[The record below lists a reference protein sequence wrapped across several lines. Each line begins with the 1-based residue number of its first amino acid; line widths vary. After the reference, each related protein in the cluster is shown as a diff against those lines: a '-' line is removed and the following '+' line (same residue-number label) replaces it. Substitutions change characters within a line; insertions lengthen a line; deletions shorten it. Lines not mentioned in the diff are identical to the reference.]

1 MNQIPITATGRT
13 AIALV
18 TALMLVACAP
28 SQPRVKPVINAAD
41 VDVVSPGVRALV
53 RTTGQVDLN
62 KDPRIVCEE
71 RVPTGSHLTKVTC
84 MTREERAILKDES
97 QKEWLEIQEAQE
109 DLEDVYPFNQ

>member
-1 MNQIPITATGRT
+1 
-13 AIALV
+13 
-18 TALMLVACAP
+18 MLVACAP
-28 SQPRVKPVINAAD
+28 GEPSEKPVITVDD
-41 VDVVSPGVRALV
+41 VDVISPGVRALI
-53 RTTGQVDLN
+53 RSTGQVDLN
-62 KDPRIVCEE
+62 KDPRIGCEE